1 MEHSMKEEKSILLI
15 EDDAIDIMAVKR
27 AVKELNISNPLKTVG
42 NGEEALIYLRDVQHD
57 MPGIILLDLNMPR
70 MNGIE
75 FLQIAKND
83 NSLKR
88 IPVIVLTTSQEQQ
101 DKVQS
106 FNFSVAGYM
115 TKPIDYLKFVE
126 IIHTIHLYWTI
137 SELPE

>member
-1 MEHSMKEEKSILLI
+1 MKEEKSILLI